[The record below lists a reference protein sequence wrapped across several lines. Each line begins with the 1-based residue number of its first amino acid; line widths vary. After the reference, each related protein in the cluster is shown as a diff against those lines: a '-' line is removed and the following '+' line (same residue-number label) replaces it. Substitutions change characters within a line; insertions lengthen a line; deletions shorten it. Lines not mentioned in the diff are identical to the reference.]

1 MILLETLILDTRE
14 KILELAEK
22 LKGQAEFSFDT
33 ETVGLEDLHVRGCS
47 FSWDGFGAFC
57 YFGDDFALA
66 TEFFHAVRP
75 VFENENVTVVIQN
88 AKFDNRVLKFY
99 GIRIKAKIFDTLI
112 AAFILDENERRGRS
126 LDKLAERELGIPPW
140 GDWYE
145 DLWKE
150 KEKFAKYGQ
159 QDAEVAW
166 ELRKKYEPQIK
177 EQGLWYAFRV
187 DCALLP
193 ALVDMEDTGCAID
206 KPYLEDADRRLTWSK
221 FITENKVYEKFGKF
235 NMSSPKQIAE
245 VLKAKGVV
253 LPVNEETGNP
263 ITAEWAL
270 LAIQKKYP
278 IVNDILRFRS
288 LTKTQGTYVRGIMDR
303 LGGDM
308 RLHSNFNLTNTVTGR
323 LSSSNPNLQNLPR
336 PGEDEF
342 RIRDAFVATPGY
354 VLIDVDE
361 SQLELRLMAHRSGDA
376 LMLKVY
382 NEGIDIHSMTAEKVH
397 CTRQEA
403 KPINFGLIY
412 GMSPGALADTLGI
425 SKREAQLVM
434 DNFFDAYPGIKKY
447 INRLLMEARITGFVR
462 TMSGRKRRL
471 PDLNV
476 EDFGRRG
483 YAERQATNTSIQG
496 SASDILKRAQ
506 IEIHKKLIWEECR
519 ILVQVHDE
527 LLFECKPDLVEKYLP
542 IIKLHMEHPFDKDL
556 RCPLIAEH
564 KQVLKWGKAK

>member
-1 MILLETLILDTRE
+1 MLLETRE
-14 KILELAEK
+14 QILELAEK
-22 LKGQAEFSFDT
+22 IKAQSEFSFDT

-47 FSWDGFGAFC
+47 FAWEGFSAFC
-57 YFGDDFALA
+57 YFGDDFPLA
-66 TEFFHAVRP
+66 TEFFHAIRP
-75 VFENENVTVVIQN
+75 KFEDANATVVIQN

-99 GIRIKAKIFDTLI
+99 GIAIKAKIFDTLI
-112 AAFILDENERRGRS
+112 AAFILDENYTGGRS

-150 KEKFAKYGQ
+150 KEKFAKYGE
-159 QDAEVAW
+159 QDAVVAW
-166 ELRKKYEPQIK
+166 ALRKKYEPQIK

-193 ALVDMEDTGCAID
+193 ALVDMEDVGCAID
-206 KPYLEDADRRLTWSK
+206 RPYLEDADRRLTWSK
-221 FITENKVYEKFGKF
+221 FITENKVYETFGKF
-235 NMSSPKQIAE
+235 NMNSSKQLAAKLAE
-245 VLKAKGVV
+245 KGVI

-263 ITAEWAL
+263 IAAEWAL
-270 LAIQKKYP
+270 LAIQKKFP
-278 IVNDILRFRS
+278 IVNDVLRFRS
-288 LTKTQGTYVRGIMDR
+288 LTKTQSTYVRGIMDR
-303 LGGDM
+303 LGGDK
-308 RLHSNFNLTNTVTGR
+308 RLHSNFNITNVVTGR

-354 VLIDVDE
+354 ILIDVDE
-361 SQLELRLMAHRSGDA
+361 SQLELRLMAHRSGDP
-376 LMLKVY
+376 LMLRVY
-382 NEGIDIHSMTAEKVH
+382 NEGLDIHAMTAEKVH
-397 CTRQEA
+397 CSRQEA

-412 GMSPGALADTLGI
+412 GMSPKALSETLGI
-425 SKREAQLVM
+425 SKREAQNVM
-434 DNFFDAYPGIKKY
+434 DSFFGAYSGIKKY
-447 INRLLMEARITGFVR
+447 IDRLLMEARITGFIR

-471 PDLNV
+471 PDLRC
-476 EDFGRRG
+476 EDFGRKG

-506 IEIHKKLIWEECR
+506 IEIHKKLDPNECR

-542 IIKLHMEHPFDKDL
+542 TIKLHMEHPFDKDL

-564 KQVLKWGKAK
+564 KIIQRWGKAK